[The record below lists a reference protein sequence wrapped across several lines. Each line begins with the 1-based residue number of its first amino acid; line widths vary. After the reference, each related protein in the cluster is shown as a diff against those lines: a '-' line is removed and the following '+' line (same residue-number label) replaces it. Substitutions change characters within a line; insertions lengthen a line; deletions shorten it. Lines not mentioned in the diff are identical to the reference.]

1 MTDEIQGTKTDDMK
15 AVDMYNDIP
24 EINVGRLI
32 VALVLCGFVL
42 IAAVL
47 TIK

>member
-24 EINVGRLI
+24 EINVKRLI
-32 VALVLCGFVL
+32 IALVLCGIIL
-42 IAAVL
+42 ITAVI